1 MNLTPLITW
10 SKSEFSHLPWRQNRS
25 LYRTLVS
32 EIMLQQ
38 TTVGTVKNHYDRFLL
53 KFPTLQSLAKASE
66 DELIDDEFNVVIVS
80 VPWADGYVK
89 K

>member
-1 MNLTPLITW
+1 MP
-10 SKSEFSHLPWRQNRS
+10 KS
-25 LYRTLVS
+25 
-32 EIMLQQ
+32 
-38 TTVGTVKNHYDRFLL
+38 D
-53 KFPTLQSLAKASE
+53 AAE

>member
-1 MNLTPLITW
+1 ML
-10 SKSEFSHLPWRQNRS
+10 KSD
-25 LYRTLVS
+25 V
-32 EIMLQQ
+32 
-38 TTVGTVKNHYDRFLL
+38 
-53 KFPTLQSLAKASE
+53 AE